1 MRHVTTKGL
10 NKCFFDREEARSGP
24 TSSIVVVVGALL
36 KDGLLRLYLT
46 NNIINT
52 KQLIELVINKLTFL
66 FLARK
71 FKNFKNLLYKKYIAF
86 LTHRFK
92 GEIF

>member
-24 TSSIVVVVGALL
+24 TSSIVVVGALL

-46 NNIINT
+46 YNT
-52 KQLIELVINKLTFL
+52 IE
-66 FLARK
+66 
-71 FKNFKNLLYKKYIAF
+71 
-86 LTHRFK
+86 
-92 GEIF
+92 

>member
-46 NNIINT
+46 YNTIEQTLNN
-52 KQLIELVINKLTFL
+52 
-66 FLARK
+66 
-71 FKNFKNLLYKKYIAF
+71 
-86 LTHRFK
+86 
-92 GEIF
+92 